1 MKLKT
6 VIIGG
11 SNTVMLPGYLP
22 TLLSTMARRGVELDV
37 VADLAVGGTTS
48 ALGLYQLKIFE
59 QLEECDLLLIEY
71 AINDAFV
78 YGDERRPFRHWARFY
93 EGIIRYALA
102 RNPNLR
108 IATLVFG
115 ARNGSF
121 LHSVPSIDAGI
132 NYISQWYGTICAD
145 VSRMLMQQFGREVVT
160 SPAFYLDQGHYAR
173 PVSTTIV
180 SNLIADV
187 LEPALSAPHRPK
199 ALPHAIDPD
208 HFANARALSGEQL
221 CKRLGRVPVIYSNR
235 RFSISAL
242 DLGSD
247 RMRFEVDN
255 GQLLALGYV
264 CDPRIP
270 PLDIAMGDDMHRA
283 AMMKGGVRDGTYK
296 FLVSMLSFEFLYGA
310 NLLDARSSVALK
322 LMGAEEGAE
331 YRLHVPKDSIRHDT
345 LPAEPVLPIT
355 GILFSGNLK
364 VCALE
369 KGVTRPIPEVS
380 VAAQ

>member
-22 TLLSTMARRGVELDV
+22 TLLSTMAKRGVELDV

-48 ALGLYQLKIFE
+48 ALGLYQLKQFE
-59 QLEECDLLLIEY
+59 QLEECELLLIEY

-93 EGIIRYALA
+93 EGIIRYALE

-121 LHSVPSIDAGI
+121 LNSVPSIDAGI
-132 NYISQWYGTICAD
+132 NYISQWYGTISAD
-145 VSRMLMQQFGREVVT
+145 VSRMLMQQYGRDVV
-160 SPAFYLDQGHYAR
+160 SNPAFYLDQGHYAR

-180 SNLIADV
+180 ANLIADV
-187 LEPALSAPHRPK
+187 LEPALSVPHRPK
-199 ALPHAIDPD
+199 ALPFAIDPD

-221 CKRLGRVPVIYSNR
+221 CKRLGRVPVQYSNR

-247 RMRFEVDN
+247 RMRFEVEN

-270 PLDIAMGDDMHRA
+270 PLDVAMGGEVHRA

-296 FLVSMLSFEFLYGA
+296 FLVSMLSFEFLYGTK
-310 NLLDARSSVALK
+310 LLEARGNVALT
-322 LMGAEEGAE
+322 LSSAEEGLE
-331 YRLHVPKDSIRHDT
+331 HKLHVPKDSASHEV
-345 LPAEPVLPIT
+345 LPAEAVLPIT

-364 VCALE
+364 IMSLE
-369 KGVTRPIPEVS
+369 KKTAANVVLSE
-380 VAAQ
+380 AAQ

>member
-22 TLLSTMARRGVELDV
+22 TLLSTMAKRGVELDI

-48 ALGLYQLKIFE
+48 ALGLYQLKQFE
-59 QLEECDLLLIEY
+59 QLEECELLLIEY

-93 EGIIRYALA
+93 EGIIRYALE

-121 LHSVPSIDAGI
+121 LNSVPSIDAGI
-132 NYISQWYGTICAD
+132 NYISQWYGTTTVD
-145 VSRMLMQQFGREVVT
+145 VSRMLMQQYGRDVV
-160 SPAFYLDQGHYAR
+160 SNPAFYLDQGHYAR

-180 SNLIADV
+180 ANLIADV
-187 LEPALSAPHRPK
+187 LEPALSVPHRPK
-199 ALPHAIDPD
+199 ALPFAIDPD

-221 CKRLGRVPVIYSNR
+221 CKRLGRVPVQYSNR

-242 DLGSD
+242 DLGLD
-247 RMRFEVDN
+247 KMRFEVDN

-270 PLDIAMGDDMHRA
+270 PLDVAMGGEVHRA

-296 FLVSMLSFEFLYGA
+296 FLVSMLSFEFLYGTK
-310 NLLDARSSVALK
+310 LLEARGNVALT
-322 LMGAEEGAE
+322 LSGAEEGVE
-331 YRLHVPKDSIRHDT
+331 HKLHVPKDSAHHEE

-355 GILFSGNLK
+355 GMLFSGNLK
-364 VCALE
+364 VMSLE
-369 KGVTRPIPEVS
+369 KKAAVS
-380 VAAQ
+380 AVLSEAAQ

>member
-22 TLLSTMARRGVELDV
+22 TLLSTMARRGVELDI

-48 ALGLYQLKIFE
+48 AFGLYQLKIFE
-59 QLEECDLLLIEY
+59 QLEDCELLLIEY

-93 EGIIRYALA
+93 EGIIRYALE

-121 LHSVPSIDAGI
+121 LNSVPSIDAGI

-145 VSRMLMQQFGREVVT
+145 VSRMLMQQYGRDAVT
-160 SPAFYLDQGHYAR
+160 NPSFYLDQGHYAR
-173 PVSTTIV
+173 PISTTIV
-180 SNLIADV
+180 ANLIADV
-187 LEPALSAPHRPK
+187 LEPALSAAHRPK
-199 ALPHAIDPD
+199 ALPFAIDPD
-208 HFANARALSGEQL
+208 HFANARALSGVQL
-221 CKRLGRVPVIYSNR
+221 CKRLGRTPVEYSNR
-235 RFSISAL
+235 RFSISAI
-242 DLGSD
+242 DLGTD

-255 GQLLALGYV
+255 GQLLAVGYV
-264 CDPRIP
+264 CDPRTS
-270 PLDIAMGDDMHRA
+270 PLDVRIGDELHRA

-296 FLVSMLSFEFLYGA
+296 FLASMLSFEFLYGA
-310 NLLDARSSVALK
+310 SLLDARGNVALTLSSADSDVEHK
-322 LMGAEEGAE
+322 
-331 YRLHVPKDSIRHDT
+331 LHVPKDSVRQDE
-345 LPAEPVLPIT
+345 LPAEPVLPIS

-364 VCALE
+364 VMSLE
-369 KGVTRPIPEVS
+369 KKAVMSEPLSE
-380 VAAQ
+380 AAQ

>member
-22 TLLSTMARRGVELDV
+22 SLLDTMARRGVQLDV

-59 QLEECDLLLIEY
+59 QLEDCELLLIEY

-121 LHSVPSIDAGI
+121 LNSVPSIDAGI
-132 NYISQWYGTICAD
+132 NYIAQWYDTIPVD
-145 VSRMLMQQFGREVVT
+145 VSRMLMQRYGRDVVT
-160 SPAFYLDQGHYAR
+160 NPAFYLDQGHYAR
-173 PVSTTIV
+173 PIATGIV
-180 SNLIADV
+180 ANLIADV
-187 LEPALSAPHRPK
+187 LEPALSVPHRPK

-221 CKRLGRVPVIYSNR
+221 CKRLGRTPVEYKNR

-242 DLGSD
+242 DLGTD
-247 RMRFEVDN
+247 RMRFAVDG

-264 CDPRIP
+264 CDPNIP
-270 PLDIAMGDDMHRA
+270 PLDIEMDGTVHRA

-310 NLLDARSSVALK
+310 NLLDARGNVAMTLGGGGESSVEHK
-322 LMGAEEGAE
+322 
-331 YRLHVPKDSIRHDT
+331 LHVPKDSTRHEEW
-345 LPAEPVLPIT
+345 PAVPVLPIT

-364 VCALE
+364 TMVLDKPAPAIAE
-369 KGVTRPIPEVS
+369 
-380 VAAQ
+380 AAQ

>member
-22 TLLSTMARRGVELDV
+22 TLLSTMAKRGVELDI

-48 ALGLYQLKIFE
+48 ALGLYQLKQFE
-59 QLEECDLLLIEY
+59 QLEDCELLLIEY

-93 EGIIRYALA
+93 EGIIRYALE

-121 LHSVPSIDAGI
+121 LNSVPSIDAGI
-132 NYISQWYGTICAD
+132 NYISQWYGTISAD
-145 VSRMLMQQFGREVVT
+145 VSRMLMQQYGRDVV
-160 SPAFYLDQGHYAR
+160 SNPAFYLDQGHYAR

-180 SNLIADV
+180 ANLIADV
-187 LEPALSAPHRPK
+187 LEPALSVPHRPK
-199 ALPHAIDPD
+199 ALPFAIDPD

-221 CKRLGRVPVIYSNR
+221 CKRLGRVPVQYSNR

-270 PLDIAMGDDMHRA
+270 PLDVAMGEDVHRA

-296 FLVSMLSFEFLYGA
+296 FLVSMLSFEFLYGGK
-310 NLLDARSSVALK
+310 LLEARGNVSLVMS
-322 LMGAEEGAE
+322 GAEDGTEHK
-331 YRLHVPKDSIRHDT
+331 LHVPKDSTHHEV

-364 VCALE
+364 TMTLE
-369 KGVTRPIPEVS
+369 KKTPAIPIITE
-380 VAAQ
+380 AAQ

>member
-22 TLLSTMARRGVELDV
+22 TLLSTMVKRGVELDIM
-37 VADLAVGGTTS
+37 ADLAVGGTTS

-59 QLEECDLLLIEY
+59 QLEDCELLVIEY

-93 EGIIRYALA
+93 EGIIRYART

-121 LHSVPSIDAGI
+121 LNSVPSIDAGI
-132 NYISQWYGTICAD
+132 NYISQWYDTICVD
-145 VSRMLMQQFGREVVT
+145 VSRMLMQQYGRDVV
-160 SPAFYLDQGHYAR
+160 SNPAFYLDQGHYAR
-173 PVSTTIV
+173 PISTTIV
-180 SNLIADV
+180 ANLIADV
-187 LEPALSAPHRPK
+187 LEPALRGSHRPK
-199 ALPHAIDPD
+199 ALPFAIDPD
-208 HFANARALSGEQL
+208 HFANAKALSGEQL
-221 CKRLGRVPVIYSNR
+221 CKRLGRVPVEYSNR
-235 RFSISAL
+235 RFSIKAL
-242 DLGSD
+242 DLGQD
-247 RMRFEVDN
+247 RMHFAVDN
-255 GQLLALGYV
+255 GQLLSLGYV

-270 PLDIAMGDDMHRA
+270 PLDVVTDDEVHRA
-283 AMMKGGVRDGTYK
+283 AMMKGGVRDGTYR

-310 NLLDARSSVALK
+310 NLLDAKGNVSLT
-322 LMGAEEGAE
+322 LTGADSDIPHK
-331 YRLHVPKDSIRHDT
+331 LHVPKDSARHET
-345 LPAEPVLPIT
+345 LPQEPVLPIT

-364 VCALE
+364 TMTLE
-369 KGVTRPIPEVS
+369 KKQPAPVAE
-380 VAAQ
+380 AAQ

>member
-48 ALGLYQLKIFE
+48 ALGLYQLKQFE
-59 QLEECDLLLIEY
+59 QLEDCELLLIEY

-93 EGIIRYALA
+93 EGIIRYALE

-121 LHSVPSIDAGI
+121 LNSVPSIDAGI
-132 NYISQWYGTICAD
+132 NYISQWYGTISAD
-145 VSRMLMQQFGREVVT
+145 VSRMLMQQYGRDVV
-160 SPAFYLDQGHYAR
+160 SNPAFYLDQGHYAR

-180 SNLIADV
+180 ANLIADV
-187 LEPALSAPHRPK
+187 LEPALSVPHRPK
-199 ALPHAIDPD
+199 ALPFAIDPD

-221 CKRLGRVPVIYSNR
+221 CKRLGRVPIQYSNR

-270 PLDIAMGDDMHRA
+270 PLDVAIGEDVHRA

-310 NLLDARSSVALK
+310 KLLEARGNVSLVMS
-322 LMGAEEGAE
+322 GAEDGTE
-331 YRLHVPKDSIRHDT
+331 YKLHVSKDSIHHEA
-345 LPAEPVLPIT
+345 LPEEPVLPIT

-364 VCALE
+364 TMTLE
-369 KGVTRPIPEVS
+369 RKAPAIPIIAE
-380 VAAQ
+380 AAQ

>member
-1 MKLKT
+1 MKFKT

-22 TLLSTMARRGVELDV
+22 TLLSTMARRGVELDI

-48 ALGLYQLKIFE
+48 AFGLYQLKIFE
-59 QLEECDLLLIEY
+59 QLEDCELLLIEY

-93 EGIIRYALA
+93 EGIIRYALE

-121 LHSVPSIDAGI
+121 LNSVPSIDAGV

-145 VSRMLMQQFGREVVT
+145 VSRMLMQQYGRDAVT
-160 SPAFYLDQGHYAR
+160 NPSFYLDQGHYAR
-173 PVSTTIV
+173 PIATTIV
-180 SNLIADV
+180 ANLIADV

-199 ALPHAIDPD
+199 ALPFAIDPD

-221 CKRLGRVPVIYSNR
+221 CKRLGRTPVEYSNR

-242 DLGSD
+242 NLGND

-270 PLDIAMGDDMHRA
+270 PLDVRIGDEVQRA

-296 FLVSMLSFEFLYGA
+296 FLVSMLSLEFLYGV
-310 NLLDARSSVALK
+310 NLLDARGNVALT
-322 LMGAEEGAE
+322 LSGADSDVDHK
-331 YRLHVPKDSIRHDT
+331 LHVPKDSVRHDE

-364 VCALE
+364 VMSLE
-369 KGVTRPIPEVS
+369 KKAIVSEV
-380 VAAQ
+380 VAEAAQ

>member
-22 TLLSTMARRGVELDV
+22 TLLGTMAKRGVELDI

-48 ALGLYQLKIFE
+48 ALGLYQLKQFE
-59 QLEECDLLLIEY
+59 QLEDCELLLIEY

-93 EGIIRYALA
+93 EGIIRYALE

-108 IATLVFG
+108 VATLVFG

-121 LHSVPSIDAGI
+121 LNSVSSIDAGI
-132 NYISQWYGTICAD
+132 NYISQWYGTISVD
-145 VSRMLMQQFGREVVT
+145 VSRMLMQQYGRDVV
-160 SPAFYLDQGHYAR
+160 SNPAFYLDQGHYAR

-180 SNLIADV
+180 ANLIADV
-187 LEPALSAPHRPK
+187 LEPALSMQHRPK
-199 ALPHAIDPD
+199 ALPFAIDPD

-221 CKRLGRVPVIYSNR
+221 CKRLGRVPIQYSNR

-242 DLGSD
+242 DLGAD

-270 PLDIAMGDDMHRA
+270 PLDVAIGEEVHRA

-296 FLVSMLSFEFLYGA
+296 FLVSMLSFEFLYGTK
-310 NLLDARSSVALK
+310 LLEARGNVSLIMS
-322 LMGAEEGAE
+322 GADDGTEHK
-331 YRLHVPKDSIRHDT
+331 LHVPKDSTHHEA

-364 VCALE
+364 TMTLE
-369 KGVTRPIPEVS
+369 KKTSAIPIIAE
-380 VAAQ
+380 AAQ

>member
-1 MKLKT
+1 
-6 VIIGG
+6 
-11 SNTVMLPGYLP
+11 
-22 TLLSTMARRGVELDV
+22 MAKRGVELDI

-48 ALGLYQLKIFE
+48 ALGLYQLKQSE
-59 QLEECDLLLIEY
+59 QLEECELLLIEY

-93 EGIIRYALA
+93 EGIIRYALE

-108 IATLVFG
+108 IATFVFG

-121 LHSVPSIDAGI
+121 LNSVPSIDAGI
-132 NYISQWYGTICAD
+132 NYISQWYGTISAD
-145 VSRMLMQQFGREVVT
+145 VSRMLMQQYGRDVV
-160 SPAFYLDQGHYAR
+160 SNPAFYLDQGHYAR

-180 SNLIADV
+180 ANLIADV
-187 LEPALSAPHRPK
+187 LEPALSVPHRPK
-199 ALPHAIDPD
+199 ALPFAIDPD

-221 CKRLGRVPVIYSNR
+221 CKRLGRVPVQYSNR

-270 PLDIAMGDDMHRA
+270 PLDVAMGGEVHRA

-296 FLVSMLSFEFLYGA
+296 FLVSMLSFEFLYGGK
-310 NLLDARSSVALK
+310 LLEARGNVSLVMS
-322 LMGAEEGAE
+322 GAEDGTEHK
-331 YRLHVPKDSIRHDT
+331 LHVPKDGTHHEA

-364 VCALE
+364 TMTLE
-369 KGVTRPIPEVS
+369 KKTPAIPIITE
-380 VAAQ
+380 AAQ

>member
-22 TLLSTMARRGVELDV
+22 TLLSTMAKRGVELDI

-48 ALGLYQLKIFE
+48 ALGLYQLKQFE
-59 QLEECDLLLIEY
+59 QLEECELLLIEY

-93 EGIIRYALA
+93 EGIIRYALE

-121 LHSVPSIDAGI
+121 LNSVPSIDAGI
-132 NYISQWYGTICAD
+132 NYISQWYGTISAD
-145 VSRMLMQQFGREVVT
+145 VSRMLMQQYGRDVV
-160 SPAFYLDQGHYAR
+160 SNPAFYLDQGHYAR

-180 SNLIADV
+180 ANLIADV
-187 LEPALSAPHRPK
+187 LEPALSVPHRPK
-199 ALPHAIDPD
+199 ALPFAIDPD

-221 CKRLGRVPVIYSNR
+221 CKRLGRVPVQYSNR

-270 PLDIAMGDDMHRA
+270 PLDVAMGGEVHRA

-296 FLVSMLSFEFLYGA
+296 FLVSMLSFEFLYGTK
-310 NLLDARSSVALK
+310 LLEARGNVALT
-322 LMGAEEGAE
+322 LSGAEESVE
-331 YRLHVPKDSIRHDT
+331 HKLHVPKDSAHHEE
-345 LPAEPVLPIT
+345 LPVEPVLPIT

-364 VCALE
+364 VMSLE
-369 KGVTRPIPEVS
+369 KKAAVS
-380 VAAQ
+380 AVLSEAAQ

>member
-22 TLLSTMARRGVELDV
+22 TLLSTMARRGVELDI

-48 ALGLYQLKIFE
+48 ALGLYQLKQFE
-59 QLEECDLLLIEY
+59 QLEDCELLLIEY

-93 EGIIRYALA
+93 EGIIRYALE
-102 RNPNLR
+102 RNPKLR

-121 LHSVPSIDAGI
+121 LNSVPSIDAGI
-132 NYISQWYGTICAD
+132 NYISQWYGTISAD
-145 VSRMLMQQFGREVVT
+145 VSRMLMQQYGRDVV
-160 SPAFYLDQGHYAR
+160 SNPAFYLDQGHYAR

-180 SNLIADV
+180 ANLIADV
-187 LEPALSAPHRPK
+187 LEPALSVPHRPK
-199 ALPHAIDPD
+199 ALPFAIDPD

-221 CKRLGRVPVIYSNR
+221 CKRLGRVPIQYSNR

-270 PLDIAMGDDMHRA
+270 PLDVAIGEDVHRA

-296 FLVSMLSFEFLYGA
+296 FLVSMLSFEFLYGVK
-310 NLLDARSSVALK
+310 LLEARGNVSLVMS
-322 LMGAEEGAE
+322 GAEDGAE
-331 YRLHVPKDSIRHDT
+331 HRLHVPKDSIHHET
-345 LPAEPVLPIT
+345 LHAEPVLPIT

-364 VCALE
+364 TMRLE
-369 KGVTRPIPEVS
+369 KKASVTPIIAE
-380 VAAQ
+380 AAQ

>member
-22 TLLSTMARRGVELDV
+22 TLLGTMAKRGVELDI

-48 ALGLYQLKIFE
+48 ALGLYQLKQFE
-59 QLEECDLLLIEY
+59 QLEDCELLLIEY

-93 EGIIRYALA
+93 EGIIRYALE

-108 IATLVFG
+108 VATLVFG

-121 LHSVPSIDAGI
+121 LNSVPSIDAGI
-132 NYISQWYGTICAD
+132 NYISQWYGTISVD
-145 VSRMLMQQFGREVVT
+145 VSRMLMQQYGRDVV
-160 SPAFYLDQGHYAR
+160 SNPAFYLDQGHYAR

-180 SNLIADV
+180 ANLIADV
-187 LEPALSAPHRPK
+187 LEPALSMQHRPK
-199 ALPHAIDPD
+199 ALPFAIDPD

-221 CKRLGRVPVIYSNR
+221 CKRLGRVPIQYSNR

-242 DLGSD
+242 DLGAD

-270 PLDIAMGDDMHRA
+270 PLDVAIGEEVHRA

-296 FLVSMLSFEFLYGA
+296 FLVSMLSFEFLYGTK
-310 NLLDARSSVALK
+310 LLEARGNVSLIMS
-322 LMGAEEGAE
+322 GADEGTE
-331 YRLHVPKDSIRHDT
+331 HKLHVPKDSTHHEA

-364 VCALE
+364 TMTLE
-369 KGVTRPIPEVS
+369 KKD
-380 VAAQ
+380 Q

>member
-22 TLLSTMARRGVELDV
+22 TLLSTMARRGVELDI

-48 ALGLYQLKIFE
+48 ALGLYQLKQFD
-59 QLEECDLLLIEY
+59 QLEDCELLLIEY

-93 EGIIRYALA
+93 EGIIRYALE

-121 LHSVPSIDAGI
+121 LNSVASIDAGI

-145 VSRMLMQQFGREVVT
+145 VSRMLMQQYGRDVVGN
-160 SPAFYLDQGHYAR
+160 PGFYLDQGHYAR

-180 SNLIADV
+180 ANLIADA
-187 LEPALSAPHRPK
+187 LEPALSVPHRPK
-199 ALPHAIDPD
+199 TLPFAIDPD

-221 CKRLGRVPVIYSNR
+221 CKRLGRVPVQYSNR

-255 GQLLALGYV
+255 GQLLAVGYV

-270 PLDIAMGDDMHRA
+270 PLDVAIGEDVHRA

-296 FLVSMLSFEFLYGA
+296 FLVSMLSFEFLYGTK
-310 NLLDARSSVALK
+310 LLDARGNVSLIMS
-322 LMGAEEGAE
+322 GAEEGTE
-331 YRLHVPKDSIRHDT
+331 HKLHVPKDSIHQEE
-345 LPAEPVLPIT
+345 LPLEPVLPVT

-364 VCALE
+364 TMTLE
-369 KGVTRPIPEVS
+369 KKTPAIPIIAE
-380 VAAQ
+380 AAQ

>member
-22 TLLSTMARRGVELDV
+22 TLLSTMAKRGVELDV

-59 QLEECDLLLIEY
+59 QLEDCELLLIEY

-93 EGIIRYALA
+93 EGIIRYALE

-121 LHSVPSIDAGI
+121 LNSVPSIDAGI

-145 VSRMLMQQFGREVVT
+145 VSRMLMQQYGRDVVA
-160 SPAFYLDQGHYAR
+160 SPTFYLDQGHYAR

-180 SNLIADV
+180 ANLIADV

-199 ALPHAIDPD
+199 ALPFAIDPD
-208 HFANARALSGEQL
+208 HFANAKALSGEQL
-221 CKRLGRVPVIYSNR
+221 CKRLGRVPVEYSNR
-235 RFSISAL
+235 RFSIKAL
-242 DLGSD
+242 DMGQD
-247 RMRFEVDN
+247 RMRFEVEN

-270 PLDIAMGDDMHRA
+270 PLDVTTGEEVHRA

-310 NLLDARSSVALK
+310 NLLDARGNVALT
-322 LMGAEEGAE
+322 LSGAD
-331 YRLHVPKDSIRHDT
+331 RDTPHKLHVPKDSTRHDE

-364 VCALE
+364 IMSLE
-369 KGVTRPIPEVS
+369 KKSPAPVS
-380 VAAQ
+380 

>member
-22 TLLSTMARRGVELDV
+22 TLLSTMARRGIELDV
-37 VADLAVGGTTS
+37 MADLAVGGTTS

-59 QLEECDLLLIEY
+59 QLEECELLVIEY
-71 AINDAFV
+71 ATNDAFV

-93 EGIIRYALA
+93 EGIIRYALE

-121 LHSVPSIDAGI
+121 LNSVPSIDAGI

-145 VSRMLMQQFGREVVT
+145 VSRMLMQQYGRDVV
-160 SPAFYLDQGHYAR
+160 SNPAFYLDQGHYAR

-180 SNLIADV
+180 ANLVADV
-187 LEPALSAPHRPK
+187 LEPALTAPHRPK
-199 ALPHAIDPD
+199 ALPQAIDPD

-221 CKRLGRVPVIYSNR
+221 CKRLGRTPMVYSNR

-242 DLGSD
+242 DLGND

-255 GQLLALGYV
+255 GQLLAVGYV

-270 PLDIAMGDDMHRA
+270 PLDVAIGDEVHRA

-310 NLLDARSSVALK
+310 KLLDARGNVALT
-322 LMGAEEGAE
+322 LSGAEADVEHK
-331 YRLHVPKDSIRHDT
+331 LHVPKDSIRHDE
-345 LPAEPVLPIT
+345 LPAEPVLPMT

-364 VCALE
+364 VMSLE
-369 KGVTRPIPEVS
+369 KKAASAITSE
-380 VAAQ
+380 AAQ

>member
-22 TLLSTMARRGVELDV
+22 TLLSTMAKRGVELDI

-48 ALGLYQLKIFE
+48 ALGLYQLKQFE
-59 QLEECDLLLIEY
+59 QLEECELLLIEY

-93 EGIIRYALA
+93 EGIIRYALE

-108 IATLVFG
+108 VATLVFG

-121 LHSVPSIDAGI
+121 LNSVPSIDAGI
-132 NYISQWYGTICAD
+132 NYISQWYGTISAD
-145 VSRMLMQQFGREVVT
+145 VSRMLMQQYGRDVV
-160 SPAFYLDQGHYAR
+160 SNPAFYLDQGHYAR

-180 SNLIADV
+180 ANLIADV
-187 LEPALSAPHRPK
+187 LEPALSVPHRPK
-199 ALPHAIDPD
+199 ALPFAIDPD

-221 CKRLGRVPVIYSNR
+221 CKRLGRVPVQYSNR

-242 DLGSD
+242 DLGAD

-270 PLDIAMGDDMHRA
+270 PLDVTMGGEVHRA

-296 FLVSMLSFEFLYGA
+296 FLVSMLSFEFLYGIK
-310 NLLDARSSVALK
+310 LLEARGNVALT
-322 LMGAEEGAE
+322 LSGAEEGME
-331 YRLHVPKDSIRHDT
+331 HKLHVPKDSAHHEE
-345 LPAEPVLPIT
+345 LPVEPVLPIT

-364 VCALE
+364 VMSLE
-369 KGVTRPIPEVS
+369 KKAAENTVLSE
-380 VAAQ
+380 AAQ

>member
-22 TLLSTMARRGVELDV
+22 TLLSTIARRGVELDI

-48 ALGLYQLKIFE
+48 ALGLYQLKQFE
-59 QLEECDLLLIEY
+59 QLEDCELLLIEY

-93 EGIIRYALA
+93 EGIIRYALE

-121 LHSVPSIDAGI
+121 LNSVPSIDAGI
-132 NYISQWYGTICAD
+132 NYISQWYGTISAD
-145 VSRMLMQQFGREVVT
+145 VSRMLMQQYGRDVVGN
-160 SPAFYLDQGHYAR
+160 PAFYLDQGHYAR

-180 SNLIADV
+180 ANLIADV
-187 LEPALSAPHRPK
+187 LEPALSVPHRPK
-199 ALPHAIDPD
+199 ALPFAIDPD

-221 CKRLGRVPVIYSNR
+221 CKRLGRVPIQYSNR

-270 PLDIAMGDDMHRA
+270 PLDVAIGEDVHRA

-296 FLVSMLSFEFLYGA
+296 FLVSMLSFEFLYGVK
-310 NLLDARSSVALK
+310 LLEARGNVSLVMS
-322 LMGAEEGAE
+322 GAEDGTEH
-331 YRLHVPKDSIRHDT
+331 RLHVPKDSIHHET
-345 LPAEPVLPIT
+345 LAAEPVLPVT

-364 VCALE
+364 TMRLE
-369 KGVTRPIPEVS
+369 KKASVTPIIAE
-380 VAAQ
+380 AAQ

>member
-48 ALGLYQLKIFE
+48 ALGLYQLKQFE
-59 QLEECDLLLIEY
+59 QLEDCELLLIEY

-93 EGIIRYALA
+93 EGIIRYALE

-121 LHSVPSIDAGI
+121 LNSVPSIDAGI
-132 NYISQWYGTICAD
+132 NYISQWYGTISAD
-145 VSRMLMQQFGREVVT
+145 VSRMLMQQYGRDVV
-160 SPAFYLDQGHYAR
+160 SNQAFYLDQGHYAR

-180 SNLIADV
+180 ANLIADV
-187 LEPALSAPHRPK
+187 LEPALSVPHRPK
-199 ALPHAIDPD
+199 ALPFAIDPD

-221 CKRLGRVPVIYSNR
+221 CKRLGRVPIQYSNR

-270 PLDIAMGDDMHRA
+270 PLDVAIGEDVHRA

-310 NLLDARSSVALK
+310 KLLEARGNVSLVMS
-322 LMGAEEGAE
+322 GAEDGTE
-331 YRLHVPKDSIRHDT
+331 YKLHVSKDSIHHEA
-345 LPAEPVLPIT
+345 LPEEPVLPIT

-364 VCALE
+364 TMTLE
-369 KGVTRPIPEVS
+369 RKAPAIPIIAE
-380 VAAQ
+380 AAQ

>member
-22 TLLSTMARRGVELDV
+22 TLLSTMARRGVELDI

-48 ALGLYQLKIFE
+48 ALGLYQLKQFE
-59 QLEECDLLLIEY
+59 QLEDCELLLIEY

-93 EGIIRYALA
+93 EGIIRYALE
-102 RNPNLR
+102 RNPKLR

-121 LHSVPSIDAGI
+121 LNSVPSIDAGI
-132 NYISQWYGTICAD
+132 NYISQWYGTISAD
-145 VSRMLMQQFGREVVT
+145 VSRMLMQQYGRDVV
-160 SPAFYLDQGHYAR
+160 SNPAFYLDQGHYAR

-180 SNLIADV
+180 ANLIADV
-187 LEPALSAPHRPK
+187 LEPALSVPHRPK
-199 ALPHAIDPD
+199 ALPFAIDPD

-221 CKRLGRVPVIYSNR
+221 CKRLGRVPIQYSNR

-270 PLDIAMGDDMHRA
+270 PLDVAIGEDVHRA

-296 FLVSMLSFEFLYGA
+296 FLVSMLSFEFLYGVK
-310 NLLDARSSVALK
+310 LLEARGNVSLVMS
-322 LMGAEEGAE
+322 GAEDGTEH
-331 YRLHVPKDSIRHDT
+331 RLHVPKDSIHHET
-345 LPAEPVLPIT
+345 LPAEPVLPVT

-364 VCALE
+364 TMRLE
-369 KGVTRPIPEVS
+369 KKASVTPIIAE
-380 VAAQ
+380 AAQ